1 MRNRGC
7 RQLWQ
12 MFTPHAI
19 MLCYAMLCNALQ
31 GAVPELSFLAKPHQP
46 NGHNDQMVLVDPL
59 EGDKS
64 NILLLM
70 GIHGMSS
77 TIGLPMTMTITI
89 TTAS

>member
-1 MRNRGC
+1 M
-7 RQLWQ
+7 
-12 MFTPHAI
+12 P
-19 MLCYAMLCNALQ
+19 LCYDMQCYALQ
-31 GAVPELSFLAKPHQP
+31 GALPKLSFLSKLCQP